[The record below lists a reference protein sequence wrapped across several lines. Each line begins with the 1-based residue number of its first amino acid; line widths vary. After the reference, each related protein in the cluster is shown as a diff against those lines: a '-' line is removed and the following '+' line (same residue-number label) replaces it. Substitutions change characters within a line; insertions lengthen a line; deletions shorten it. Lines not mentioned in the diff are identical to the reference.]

1 MTVGEIVGSGDC
13 VETTKGVPG
22 VRVAVGSIVATVV
35 GLAGIVMTVAWG
47 ANVGS
52 AASIAGSVVDVSSVV
67 AGGSEFDSA
76 AIGVN
81 SDAIVPFV
89 HAISP
94 TARIAVSPKKKAL
107 IMFLDIV
114 SCLI

>member
-1 MTVGEIVGSGDC
+1 M
-13 VETTKGVPG
+13 
-22 VRVAVGSIVATVV
+22 RVAVGSIVATVV

-52 AASIAGSVVDVSSVV
+52 AASIAGSVVDVISVV
-67 AGGSEFDSA
+67 AGDSEFDSA

-89 HAISP
+89 HAINP